1 MENQDHRATVSLGHA
16 SHGVHL
22 CHKCGWPFPNPHPS
36 AKHRRAHKKVCGTI
50 EGYKLTE
57 SEPTHLAISDDDE
70 HPSDD
75 DRRTPSPKIINK
87 SFKEAAASFKST
99 RSEDEFFSDAMTDF
113 SDSGHHNPVMDEGGL
128 EAAIKLGKHAQKF
141 PGGDELPKVDAPTDA
156 SKPLDDTLKTSQ
168 LGDPQLLGSAA
179 KPLDATTPFGSKSK
193 EDSTGL
199 NEQSGQQLDVA
210 PILENVKATG
220 EEVLMSNDRK
230 DICVQENEHANGSE
244 ILAEAVEPSRDIAPL
259 QSRLSEPDSVKPA
272 VQEGKEKTSS
282 LSQKEEVE
290 SVEADSKISSSS
302 SLTPELFEGPRDTTE
317 HIIQGSK
324 AVESVEADSKMSSSS
339 SLEPELLEETRDAP
353 GHIVLGSKSVEAENK
368 VSSSSSLE
376 PELLEGARDTPG
388 HVILESKSNGEDVK
402 ISCPPDQKSDQC
414 QADGN
419 ASEVV
424 SLDRKLEPSDELET
438 KMGGKDES
446 GVFLQVS
453 PLQKTDTEDI
463 QGRWQNDFV
472 ELCKTEVE
480 EKEDVH
486 LLSEAKDISSLHN
499 AELAVQ
505 EYKDYK
511 YLKSNLALDLGA
523 GDEGIGSAQDD
534 VKPDQSLLGP
544 SSILDAS
551 GDDTR
556 KDDGKVPIE
565 GKIDL
570 NGSSEVIND
579 ENLGSSISVPATL
592 ESPILT
598 FEPTNSHSTE
608 DESSQNSFQQCKP
621 LAHSDENSI
630 APCMGGEVGQIIP
643 TILNASG
650 DDISKDDGKVP
661 IEGKIDPEGSKVIYE
676 EISVSAPTTLENLG
690 PTKDESSQ
698 NSFKQCKQPGDSDNN
713 SIAPS
718 TGDEV
723 RKTIARGGSE
733 IFYDCAMDTTKMSVP
748 AENES
753 REGHPQD
760 EYSADTKIGFGR
772 PDSFK
777 FEETQ
782 TPVSFGGDDHPDL
795 EKSGTKCLDVERSR
809 SMEET
814 GGKLAKVNG
823 GGAEDDQ
830 TSHSL
835 GVGDGSL
842 HDKARTEV
850 PNIAAG
856 SEHRGED
863 AKDKMANIEPKHDSS
878 VTVLESTNAAGDD
891 ERNHENVEHI
901 SSISGK
907 HADVGL
913 QEKPY
918 DSESA
923 SLPVDLNSGN
933 SATVENNNI
942 VDATSTSGVGSVPLK
957 GGGDDKTTKQQDGV
971 TAVDMSVTSSSR
983 TDSLDANWGSV
994 SVLSIQSETTAPVD
1008 GEVPDSGAQEKKTK
1022 VERNPDKSDTFEP
1035 PSFMTLVES
1044 GSEIENAQNAQ
1055 HPKSDSLKAG
1065 WFPSLNNVVN
1075 ESQGRK
1081 KNEEIIAKVT
1091 NWSTGKQHTPLK
1103 NLLGEAKSPNTKQV
1117 PSASATQKDETT
1129 THNTAA
1135 TATTTTVNKV
1145 LSFEPASEPTA
1156 PKEAAVEK
1164 EWDSPA
1170 RYPVGIKK
1178 EKKKGKAYWVPF
1190 VCCSSVH

>member
-1 MENQDHRATVSLGHA
+1 MENQDHKATVSSGHA

-57 SEPTHLAISDDDE
+57 SEATHLAISDDE

-75 DRRTPSPKIINK
+75 DPRTPSPKVNNK
-87 SFKEAAASFKST
+87 SLKEAAASFKST
-99 RSEDEFFSDAMTDF
+99 RSEDELFSDAMTEF
-113 SDSGHHNPVMDEGGL
+113 SDSAHHNPVMDEGL

-156 SKPLDDTLKTSQ
+156 SKPLDDPLKTSQ
-168 LGDPQLLGSAA
+168 LGDPQLLGSEV

-193 EDSTGL
+193 DSIGL
-199 NEQSGQQLDVA
+199 NEPSGQQLDVA
-210 PILENVKATG
+210 PILENIKATG
-220 EEVLMSNDRK
+220 EEVVMSNEMK
-230 DICVQENEHANGSE
+230 DICVQENEHANAGE
-244 ILAEAVEPSRDIAPL
+244 ILADAVESSRDIAPL
-259 QSRLSEPDSVKPA
+259 QSRLSESDSVKTA
-272 VQEGKEKTSS
+272 VQEGEEKTSS

-290 SVEADSKISSSS
+290 
-302 SLTPELFEGPRDTTE
+302 
-317 HIIQGSK
+317 
-324 AVESVEADSKMSSSS
+324 
-339 SLEPELLEETRDAP
+339 
-353 GHIVLGSKSVEAENK
+353 SVEAENK

-388 HVILESKSNGEDVK
+388 HIILESKSNGEDVK
-402 ISCPPDQKSDQC
+402 IPCPLDQNSDQC

-463 QGRWQNDFV
+463 EGRCQNDFV

-486 LLSEAKDISSLHN
+486 LLSEAKDVSSLHN
-499 AELAVQ
+499 AGLAVQ

-523 GDEGIGSAQDD
+523 GDEGISSAQDD
-534 VKPDQSLLGP
+534 VKPDQSLLEP
-544 SSILDAS
+544 PSILEDAS
-551 GDDTR
+551 GDDIT
-556 KDDGKVPIE
+556 
-565 GKIDL
+565 
-570 NGSSEVIND
+570 
-579 ENLGSSISVPATL
+579 
-592 ESPILT
+592 
-598 FEPTNSHSTE
+598 
-608 DESSQNSFQQCKP
+608 
-621 LAHSDENSI
+621 
-630 APCMGGEVGQIIP
+630 
-643 TILNASG
+643 
-650 DDISKDDGKVP
+650 KDDGKVP
-661 IEGKIDPEGSKVIYE
+661 IEGKIDPEE
-676 EISVSAPTTLENLG
+676 EISVSAPITLENLD

-698 NSFKQCKQPGDSDNN
+698 NSFKQGKQPGDSDNN

-718 TGDEV
+718 SGDEV
-723 RKTIARGGSE
+723 RQTITRGGSE
-733 IFYDCAMDTTKMSVP
+733 IFYDCAMDTTKMSFP

-760 EYSADTKIGFGR
+760 EYSADAKIGFG
-772 PDSFK
+772 

-782 TPVSFGGDDHPDL
+782 TPVSFEGDDHPDL

-814 GGKLAKVNG
+814 GGKLAKLTG
-823 GGAEDDQ
+823 GGAEDYQ
-830 TSHSL
+830 TL

-850 PNIAAG
+850 QNIAAG

-863 AKDKMANIEPKHDSS
+863 AKDKMVNIESKHDSS
-878 VTVLESTNAAGDD
+878 VTVLESTNAAGDA
-891 ERNHENVEHI
+891 ERNHENVEPI

-907 HADVGL
+907 HADVSL

-918 DSESA
+918 EGPTFSEST

-942 VDATSTSGVGSVPLK
+942 GVGSVPLK
-957 GGGDDKTTKQQDGV
+957 GEGDDKTRKQQDGV
-971 TAVDMSVTSSSR
+971 TAVDMSVASSSR
-983 TDSLDANWGSV
+983 TDSLEANWGSV
-994 SVLSIQSETTAPVD
+994 SVLSIQSETPA
-1008 GEVPDSGAQEKKTK
+1008 PDSGAQENQKTK

-1044 GSEIENAQNAQ
+1044 GSEIENAQ
-1055 HPKSDSLKAG
+1055 HPKSDPLKAG

-1103 NLLGEAKSPNTKQV
+1103 NLLGEAKSPPNTKQV
-1117 PSASATQKDETT
+1117 TQKDETA

-1135 TATTTTVNKV
+1135 TATTTTVNSI
-1145 LSFEPASEPTA
+1145 LTFEPPTA
-1156 PKEAAVEK
+1156 PKEAVEK

>member
-1 MENQDHRATVSLGHA
+1 MENQDHKATVSSGHA

-57 SEPTHLAISDDDE
+57 SEATHLAISDDE

-75 DRRTPSPKIINK
+75 DPRTPSPKVNNK
-87 SFKEAAASFKST
+87 SLKEAAASFKST
-99 RSEDEFFSDAMTDF
+99 RSEDELFSDAMTEF
-113 SDSGHHNPVMDEGGL
+113 SDSAHHNPVMDEGL

-156 SKPLDDTLKTSQ
+156 SKPLDDPLKTSQ
-168 LGDPQLLGSAA
+168 LGDPQLLGSEV

-193 EDSTGL
+193 DSIGL
-199 NEQSGQQLDVA
+199 NEPSGQQLDVA
-210 PILENVKATG
+210 PILENIKATG
-220 EEVLMSNDRK
+220 EEVVMSNEMK
-230 DICVQENEHANGSE
+230 DICVQENEHANAGE
-244 ILAEAVEPSRDIAPL
+244 ILADAVESSRDIAPL
-259 QSRLSEPDSVKPA
+259 QSRLSESDSVKTA
-272 VQEGKEKTSS
+272 VQEGEEKTSS

-290 SVEADSKISSSS
+290 
-302 SLTPELFEGPRDTTE
+302 
-317 HIIQGSK
+317 
-324 AVESVEADSKMSSSS
+324 
-339 SLEPELLEETRDAP
+339 
-353 GHIVLGSKSVEAENK
+353 SVEAENK

-388 HVILESKSNGEDVK
+388 HIILESKSNGEDVK
-402 ISCPPDQKSDQC
+402 IPCPLDQNSDQC

-463 QGRWQNDFV
+463 EGRCQNDFV

-486 LLSEAKDISSLHN
+486 LLSEAKDVSSLHN
-499 AELAVQ
+499 AGLAVQ

-523 GDEGIGSAQDD
+523 GDEGISSAQDD
-534 VKPDQSLLGP
+534 VKPDQSLLEP
-544 SSILDAS
+544 PSILDAS
-551 GDDTR
+551 G
-556 KDDGKVPIE
+556 DGKVPIE

-592 ESPILT
+592 ESPILS

-630 APCMGGEVGQIIP
+630 AP
-643 TILNASG
+643 SG
-650 DDISKDDGKVP
+650 DDITKDDGKVP
-661 IEGKIDPEGSKVIYE
+661 IEGKIDPEE
-676 EISVSAPTTLENLG
+676 EISVSAPITLENLD

-698 NSFKQCKQPGDSDNN
+698 NSFKQGKQPGDSDNN

-718 TGDEV
+718 SGDEV
-723 RKTIARGGSE
+723 RQTITRGGSE
-733 IFYDCAMDTTKMSVP
+733 IFYDCAMDTTKMSFP

-760 EYSADTKIGFGR
+760 EYSADAKIGFG
-772 PDSFK
+772 

-782 TPVSFGGDDHPDL
+782 TPVSFEGDDHPDL

-814 GGKLAKVNG
+814 GGKLAKLTG
-823 GGAEDDQ
+823 GGAEDYQ
-830 TSHSL
+830 TL

-850 PNIAAG
+850 QNIAAG

-863 AKDKMANIEPKHDSS
+863 AKDKMVNIESKHDSS
-878 VTVLESTNAAGDD
+878 VTVLESTNAAGDA
-891 ERNHENVEHI
+891 ERNHENVEPI

-907 HADVGL
+907 HADVSL

-918 DSESA
+918 EGPTFSEST

-942 VDATSTSGVGSVPLK
+942 GVGSVPLK
-957 GGGDDKTTKQQDGV
+957 GEGDDKTRKQQDGV
-971 TAVDMSVTSSSR
+971 TAVDMSVASSSR
-983 TDSLDANWGSV
+983 TDSLEANWGSV
-994 SVLSIQSETTAPVD
+994 SVLSIQSETPA
-1008 GEVPDSGAQEKKTK
+1008 PDSGAQENQKTK

-1044 GSEIENAQNAQ
+1044 GSEIENAQ
-1055 HPKSDSLKAG
+1055 HPKSDPLKAG

-1103 NLLGEAKSPNTKQV
+1103 NLLGEAKSPPNTKQV
-1117 PSASATQKDETT
+1117 TQKDETA

-1135 TATTTTVNKV
+1135 TATTTTVNSI
-1145 LSFEPASEPTA
+1145 LTFEPPTA
-1156 PKEAAVEK
+1156 PKEAVEK